1 MQACRDKILGYRTH
15 GTIWGKVY
23 ACFHDQM
30 SNQEIIFF
38 IKVNRIG
45 TKYLE
50 LLANMYNQEVT
61 CRAIFTVLLN
71 KRGGGQRIAVAGT
84 K

>member
-1 MQACRDKILGYRTH
+1 MAQFGER
-15 GTIWGKVY
+15 VY

-38 IKVNRIG
+38 IKVNRID

-50 LLANMYNQEVT
+50 LFANICNQEVT
-61 CRAIFTVLLN
+61 SRTIFTVL
-71 KRGGGQRIAVAGT
+71 
-84 K
+84 

>member
-50 LLANMYNQEVT
+50 LFANMYNQEVT
-61 CRAIFTVLLN
+61 CRAIFTVLE
-71 KRGGGQRIAVAGT
+71 KKGGGAKNCSSRN
-84 K
+84 

>member
-1 MQACRDKILGYRTH
+1 MDMAQFWER
-15 GTIWGKVY
+15 VY

-30 SNQEIIFF
+30 TNQEIIFF

-71 KRGGGQRIAVAGT
+71 KRGGGKELQ
-84 K
+84 

>member
-1 MQACRDKILGYRTH
+1 MDMAQFGER
-15 GTIWGKVY
+15 VY
-23 ACFHDQM
+23 ACFHDHM

-61 CRAIFTVLLN
+61 CRAIFTVL
-71 KRGGGQRIAVAGT
+71 
-84 K
+84 